1 MPETR
6 KLLLVDASY
15 FAYRSFYAIREIY
28 GGGDMSK
35 NALFGF
41 CRDLKRMTDRTKAEM
56 VGVVWDGGI
65 PQSRSQLLPDYKQQ
79 RPPMP
84 AELKAQIP
92 AIEAACEKMGMG
104 NLRVRGQE
112 ADDLIA
118 SYSKKARESSIQVI
132 IATNDKDIFQVV
144 GEGVSIYTTVK
155 KYTGEGGGHALLG
168 EREVTNIW
176 GVQKASLIRDVL
188 ALTGDSSD
196 NIPGVPGIGPKTA
209 CKLVNAAGGVD
220 KLMESPVVYA
230 NPRIAKLLGEH
241 RATIER
247 NMKLVGLDEN
257 IELPVNID
265 ALHYKPQHDQVGEYL
280 RSFGFLSLAK
290 DWERGGNRA
299 PRGETRQG
307 MLF

>member
-1 MPETR
+1 MSETR
-6 KLLLVDASY
+6 KLLLVDGSY

-41 CRDLKRMTDRTKAEM
+41 CRDLKRMTDRTRAEM

-65 PQSRSQLLPDYKQQ
+65 PQGRSQLLPDYKQQ

-84 AELKAQIP
+84 VELKAQIP
-92 AIEAACEKMGMG
+92 AIEAACKKMGIG
-104 NLRVRGQE
+104 NLRVHGQE

-118 SYSKKARESSIQVI
+118 SYSKRARECSLEVI

-144 GEGVSIYTTVK
+144 KEGVSIYTTVK

-168 EREVTNIW
+168 EGEVSKIW
-176 GVQKASLIRDVL
+176 GVSRAALIKDIL

-209 CKLVNAAGGVD
+209 CKLINASGGVD
-220 KLMESPVVYA
+220 KLLESPVVYT
-230 NPRIAKLLGEH
+230 NPRIAKLLEDH
-241 RATIER
+241 RSTVER
-247 NMKLVGLDEN
+247 NMKLVALDEN
-257 IELPVNID
+257 IDLPAEIESLN
-265 ALHYKPQHDQVGEYL
+265 YKPQPSEVGEYL

-290 DWERGGNRA
+290 DWEGGGKKSRTA
-299 PRGETRQG
+299 TGQG
-307 MLF
+307 LLF